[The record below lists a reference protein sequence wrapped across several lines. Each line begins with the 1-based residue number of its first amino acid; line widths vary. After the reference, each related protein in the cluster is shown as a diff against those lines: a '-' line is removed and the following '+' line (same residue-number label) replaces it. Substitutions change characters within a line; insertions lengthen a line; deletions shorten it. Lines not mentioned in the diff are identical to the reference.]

1 MAQRLQMASIL
12 HTFVALSD
20 SSWMFSS
27 PQMASILH
35 TFGVRVDLDSSL
47 ALVEG
52 RRARGL
58 QEKSLQWN
66 PKP

>member
-1 MAQRLQMASIL
+1 
-12 HTFVALSD
+12 
-20 SSWMFSS
+20 
-27 PQMASILH
+27 MASILH